1 MRLYRAKIPFIAKD
15 VLDRL
20 TGDGDIEVD
29 SDNRAEAEQD
39 FVAIMEEF
47 MRRDYDFR
55 SMVKDQ
61 MERMNTPYDQYG
73 KVRKALA
80 QEINHPLRDD
90 IYRFLCRQF
99 VENLMI
105 SKFVDEVYTEDKE
118 IYRKVMEILRSH
130 DVDEAAIR
138 EEAKEKV
145 KNVREGTVDYEIAIR
160 DAMRDVKK
168 RRGLL

>member
-1 MRLYRAKIPFIAKD
+1 MRLYRAKIPIIAKD
-15 VLDRL
+15 VILLL
-20 TGDGDIEVD
+20 TTDGDIEVE
-29 SDNRAEAEQD
+29 STNREEAEQD

-47 MRRDYDFR
+47 LRRDQDFR
-55 SMVKDQ
+55 SMVKDR
-61 MERMNTPYDQYG
+61 MERRNTPYDQYG

-80 QEINHPLRDD
+80 QEMNHPLRDD

-105 SKFVDEVYTEDKE
+105 SRFIDEVYSDDRD
-118 IYRKVMEILRSH
+118 IYKKVMEVLRSH

-138 EEAKEKV
+138 EEAMDKV
-145 KNVREGTVDYEIAIR
+145 KNLREGTVDYEIAIR
-160 DAMRDVKK
+160 QAMRDVKK

>member
-1 MRLYRAKIPFIAKD
+1 MRLYRAKIPVIAKD
-15 VLDRL
+15 VIMRL
-20 TGDGDIEVD
+20 TSDGDIEVE
-29 SDNRAEAEQD
+29 STNREEAEQD

-47 MRRDYDFR
+47 LRRDHHFR
-55 SMVKDQ
+55 SLVKDR
-61 MERMNTPYDQYG
+61 MEDRNTPYDQYG

-80 QEINHPLRDD
+80 QEMNHPLRDD

-105 SKFVDEVYTEDKE
+105 SRFIDEVYSDDSD
-118 IYRKVMEILRSH
+118 IYKKVMEVLRSH

-138 EEAKEKV
+138 EEAMDKV
-145 KNVREGTVDYEIAIR
+145 KNIREGTVDYEIAIR
-160 DAMRDVKK
+160 QAMRDVKN